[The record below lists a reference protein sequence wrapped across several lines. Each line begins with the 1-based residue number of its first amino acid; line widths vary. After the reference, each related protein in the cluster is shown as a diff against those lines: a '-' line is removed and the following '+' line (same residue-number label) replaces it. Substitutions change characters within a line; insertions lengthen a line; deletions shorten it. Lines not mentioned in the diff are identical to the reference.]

1 MNTPAKK
8 SAAELFAS
16 RTRQVVPP
24 RTDDI
29 TESLYAPEPFPAAQ
43 SVESASESQQAQ
55 IGDDGLKALQNEL
68 ETLPKVGNFQ
78 LRFEEPIKEHIKE
91 IALSTGL
98 TPETLL
104 QGLWVIA
111 QKQPLLMSEAV
122 SEAKKHHQRRERAAE
137 LKNSITRLSKLLK
150 KMGVIQ

>member
-29 TESLYAPEPFPAAQ
+29 IESLYSLEPSPATS
-43 SVESASESQQAQ
+43 SVEAISESQTFQT
-55 IGDDGLKALQNEL
+55 GDSGLKALQNEL
-68 ETLPKVGNFQ
+68 ELLPQVGNFQ
-78 LRFEEPIKEHIKE
+78 LRFEEPIKKQIKE
-91 IALSTGL
+91 VANQTGL

-111 QKQPLLMSEAV
+111 QSQPAVMSKAIIEAQ
-122 SEAKKHHQRRERAAE
+122 EHHQRRDRAAE

-150 KMGVIQ
+150 KLNLS

>member
-1 MNTPAKK
+1 LSTPAKK

-29 TESLYAPEPFPAAQ
+29 TESFYSPEPSKATTP
-43 SVESASESQQAQ
+43 VEAISESQAFPA
-55 IGDDGLKALQNEL
+55 GDSGLKALQNEL
-68 ETLPKVGNFQ
+68 ELLPQVGNFQ
-78 LRFEEPIKEHIKE
+78 LRFEEPIKKQIKE
-91 IALSTGL
+91 VANQTGL

-111 QKQPLLMSEAV
+111 QNQPVLMAEAIA
-122 SEAKKHHQRRERAAE
+122 EAQEHHQRRERAAE

-150 KMGVIQ
+150 KLKLS

>member
-1 MNTPAKK
+1 MNPPAKK

-29 TESLYAPEPFPAAQ
+29 TESLYSPEPSPAITP
-43 SVESASESQQAQ
+43 VEDISESQPFQA
-55 IGDDGLKALQNEL
+55 GDSGLRTLQNEL
-68 ETLPKVGNFQ
+68 ESLPKVGNFQ

-91 IALSTGL
+91 VALSTGL

-104 QGLWVIA
+104 QGLWIIA
-111 QKQPLLMSEAV
+111 QSKPSLMSDAIT
-122 SEAKKHHQRRERAAE
+122 EAKEHHQRRERAAE
-137 LKNSITRLSKLLK
+137 LKNSITRLGNLLK
-150 KMGVIQ
+150 KLNLS

>member
-8 SAAELFAS
+8 SAAELFAN

-24 RTDDI
+24 RTDDL
-29 TESLYAPEPFPAAQ
+29 TESLYSPEPSLAATP
-43 SVESASESQQAQ
+43 VKAINESQSFQT
-55 IGDDGLKALQNEL
+55 GDDGLRALQNEL
-68 ETLPKVGNFQ
+68 ESLPKVGNFQ
-78 LRFEEPIKEHIKE
+78 LRFEEPIKEQIKE
-91 IALSTGL
+91 VALSTGL

-111 QKQPLLMSEAV
+111 QKQPSLMSDAIT
-122 SEAKKHHQRRERAAE
+122 EAKEHHQRRERAAE

-150 KMGVIQ
+150 KLSFS

>member
-1 MNTPAKK
+1 MSTPAKK
-8 SAAELFAS
+8 SAAELFAN

-29 TESLYAPEPFPAAQ
+29 IDSLHSPEPSTAITP
-43 SVESASESQQAQ
+43 VEPISESQASQA
-55 IGDDGLKALQNEL
+55 GDSGLKALQNEL
-68 ETLPKVGNFQ
+68 ELLPKIGNFQ
-78 LRFEEPIKEHIKE
+78 LRFEEPIKQQIKE
-91 IALSTGL
+91 VANQTGL

-111 QKQPLLMSEAV
+111 QSQPVVMSEAIA
-122 SEAKKHHQRRERAAE
+122 EAQEHHQRRERAAE

-150 KMGVIQ
+150 KLNLS

>member
-29 TESLYAPEPFPAAQ
+29 TESFYSLETSTASIGVEAISDSQAFP
-43 SVESASESQQAQ
+43 S
-55 IGDDGLKALQNEL
+55 GDSGLKALQNEL
-68 ETLPKVGNFQ
+68 ELLPPVGNFQ
-78 LRFEEPIKEHIKE
+78 LRFEEPIKKQIKE
-91 IALSTGL
+91 VANQTGL

-111 QKQPLLMSEAV
+111 QSQPAVMSKAITEAQD
-122 SEAKKHHQRRERAAE
+122 HHQRRERAAE
-137 LKNSITRLSKLLK
+137 LKNSITRLSKLLRK
-150 KMGVIQ
+150 FNLS

>member
-16 RTRQVVPP
+16 RTRQSVPP

-29 TESLYAPEPFPAAQ
+29 TESLYSPESFPAAL
-43 SVESASESQQAQ
+43 SVESASERQQTRT
-55 IGDDGLKALQNEL
+55 GDDGLKALQNEL
-68 ETLPKVGNFQ
+68 DNLPKVRNFQ

-91 IALSTGL
+91 VALSTGL

-122 SEAKKHHQRRERAAE
+122 AEAERHHQRRERAAE
-137 LKNSITRLSKLLK
+137 LKNSITRLSTLR
-150 KMGVIQ
+150 

>member
-29 TESLYAPEPFPAAQ
+29 TESLYTDEPSFAEPAAA
-43 SVESASESQQAQ
+43 SASESQQSQ
-55 IGDDGLKALQNEL
+55 TSDGGLKALQNEL

-78 LRFEEPIKEHIKE
+78 LRFEEPIKEQIKE
-91 IALSTGL
+91 AALSTGL

-111 QKQPLLMSEAV
+111 QRQPLLMASAIA
-122 SEAKKHHQRRERAAE
+122 EAKEHHQRRERAAE

-150 KMGVIQ
+150 KLGFS

>member
-29 TESLYAPEPFPAAQ
+29 IESLYSLEPSPATS
-43 SVESASESQQAQ
+43 SVEAISESQAFQT
-55 IGDDGLKALQNEL
+55 GDSGLKALQNEL
-68 ETLPKVGNFQ
+68 ELLPQVGNFQ
-78 LRFEEPIKEHIKE
+78 LRFEEPIKKQIKE
-91 IALSTGL
+91 VANQTGL

-111 QKQPLLMSEAV
+111 QSEPAVMSKAITEAQ
-122 SEAKKHHQRRERAAE
+122 EHHQRRDRAAE

-150 KMGVIQ
+150 KLNLS